1 MVGEC
6 TVYWSLS
13 VTGTLAI
20 DWYHSPTGSLS
31 LHCHHDRHVSKR
43 ANKLMSWLLVCKTS
57 TSSLFVC
64 FLRRRPQ

>member
-43 ANKLMSWLLVCKTS
+43 ANKLMSWLRVRKTS